1 MIERVSGFIAA
12 FLFAALPG
20 RWLIKRLQVL
30 KAGQNINQDAP
41 KSHAGKQGTP
51 TMGGLL
57 ILVAL
62 TVTSF
67 GCLIWPSKGASASS
81 GVVSSLLPLL
91 LLTLSFGAVG
101 FADDYLSLKRG
112 KNLGLR
118 ARDKFFIQV
127 LLAAGF
133 MTWMALTASEGITT
147 EIQVLPNSLLN
158 TFAAGKIVWNLG
170 VLYYIIGGIML
181 IGFSNAT
188 NFTDGAD
195 GLASGSTCILAIVM
209 ALLLNLYHPD
219 ISLFCMLLAGGLLGF
234 LWWNFHPARL
244 FMGDTGSLALGAALA
259 GSALL
264 GKIEI
269 PFIIASL
276 AIWSELLSVMV
287 QVTVFKFRKKKFGL
301 EYARS
306 HRVFRRTP
314 LHHHFEEMGIPET
327 QVVGRFWIVC
337 VLCGAAAL
345 LWLQQGV
352 L

>member
-1 MIERVSGFIAA
+1 MIDLIVGFIAS
-12 FLFAALPG
+12 FILAALPG
-20 RWLIKRLQVL
+20 KWLITRLQNL
-30 KAGQNINQDAP
+30 KAGQNINPDAP
-41 KSHAGKQGTP
+41 KSHVSKQGTP

-57 ILVAL
+57 ILGSL
-62 TVTSF
+62 TVTTV
-67 GCLIWPSKGASASS
+67 GCLLWSEKGNA
-81 GVVSSLLPLL
+81 GYTNSLLPLL

-118 ARDKFFIQV
+118 ARDKFFIQA
-127 LLAAGF
+127 LLTAGF
-133 MTWMALTASEGITT
+133 MTWMALTASAGVTT
-147 EIQVLPNSLLN
+147 EIQILPNSLLN
-158 TFAAGKIVWNLG
+158 TFAAGQIVWNMG
-170 VLYYIIGGIML
+170 VPYYIVGGIML

-188 NFTDGAD
+188 NFTDGLD
-195 GLASGSTCILAIVM
+195 GLSSGSTCILAVVM
-209 ALLLNLYHPD
+209 ALLLNLLHPG
-219 ISLFCMLLAGGLLGF
+219 ISLFCIILAGALLGF
-234 LWWNFHPARL
+234 LWWNSHPARI

-264 GKIEI
+264 GKVEI

-276 AIWSELLSVMV
+276 VIWSVLISVMV
-287 QVTVFKFRKKKFGL
+287 QVSVFKFRKKRFGL

-327 QVVGRFWIVC
+327 QIVGRFWIVC
-337 VLCGAAAL
+337 ALCGAVAL